1 MRVPHQLLILCS
13 IGLAG
18 WSISQALP
26 ERAPAF
32 DASNP
37 LAAAR
42 AANQPIDGQ
51 ALDAVALSAGAMG
64 GTEDEQ
70 ASDTDQL
77 VQEPAR
83 TGSRRT
89 VRRPSFESNAKY
101 RQRFS
106 MLQAFREAIGP
117 AYKSTVEILHDETLQ
132 AMGAVVDAE
141 GWIVTK
147 DSQLPTK
154 GKLVCRLWNGEESV
168 AQVHSRNSAMDL
180 ALLHIERRGLQPI
193 VWAEDELPLRGSWV
207 ATTSTQDTPAAF
219 GVVSTGLMS
228 VSPRRAR
235 MGVKLREDGGAVI
248 EKVYFG
254 TGAEIAGLRSGD
266 RIRTIDG
273 QVLGSQKET
282 LNFLQSCLAGQCLNL
297 VVQRGTDEVETQV
310 KMMDLSE
317 DLSDETEM
325 EVNGMVSA
333 RSSGFDKIFMHD
345 TVLQPNQCGGPLV
358 NLDGRTVGMNI
369 ARAGRVSSYALPTS
383 VLRPQVEQMLSS
395 AKSSQ
400 VLTTRAS
407 GQ

>member
-1 MRVPHQLLILCS
+1 
-13 IGLAG
+13 
-18 WSISQALP
+18 
-26 ERAPAF
+26 
-32 DASNP
+32 
-37 LAAAR
+37 
-42 AANQPIDGQ
+42 
-51 ALDAVALSAGAMG
+51 MG